1 MKTLLYYLVKL
12 YIKTGLYFYSKKIRV
27 IGSENVP
34 KKGAVLFLANHPNG
48 LVDPL
53 FIATN
58 TSRKT
63 FFLVRAAVFK
73 NKIVAFLFDLIG
85 MMPIYRI
92 RDGIKELSKNDAIF
106 NKCYDILGSKK
117 SLLIFPEGSHNRK
130 RTVRP
135 LSKGFTRIVFGTI
148 DKYPNLPIHLVP
160 VGITYQNSSTY
171 PCKIALHYGNAII
184 ANDYYNKENI
194 NQSANQLKSNVQD
207 ALERLCVHIPTS
219 EYEHTNNLLNTAN
232 IDFTN
237 VEYTNQIIQDKVLPV
252 NTPKKKK
259 NIVLLSL
266 VIINSFIPYF
276 LWKTAS
282 KKVDEIEFVDTF
294 RFAMTIVLFPLFYA
308 LQAFIIYRVMNNI
321 SYAVLYFLFSI
332 LLVLLYTKT
341 STTNSE

>member
-27 IGSENVP
+27 VGSENVP

-58 TSRKT
+58 TSRRT

-73 NKIVAFLFDLIG
+73 NKVVAFLFDLIG

-135 LSKGFTRIVFGTI
+135 LSKGFTRIVFGAI
-148 DKYPNLPIHLVP
+148 DKYPDLQIHLVP

-171 PCKIALHYGNAII
+171 PCKIALHYGNAIV
-184 ANDYYNKENI
+184 ANDYYDKENI
-194 NQSANQLKSNVQD
+194 NQSANQLKSNIQD
-207 ALERLCVHIPTS
+207 ALEKLCVHIPTS
-219 EYEHTNNLLNTAN
+219 EYEHTNNLLNKAN
-232 IDFTN
+232 VDFTD
-237 VEYTNQIIQDKVLPV
+237 VTNINQTIQDNSIPATK
-252 NTPKKKK
+252 PKRKK
-259 NIVLLSL
+259 NIILLSL

-276 LWKTAS
+276 LWKIAS

-294 RFAMTIVLFPLFYA
+294 RFAMNIVLFPLFYV
-308 LQAFIIYRVMNNI
+308 LQAFIIYKLTNNVN
-321 SYAVLYFLFSI
+321 YAILYFISSI
-332 LLVLLYTKT
+332 ILVLLYTKT
-341 STTNSE
+341 SATNSE